1 MKKIIGI
8 LWLFLVTLA
17 LLTACAG
24 PPSSELAAARDAV
37 DEVVSEGADL
47 FTPDDALALNNKLGA
62 ALAEIYEQDSRAI
75 QNYALAKF
83 ILDQVVADADLL
95 KDKLTRRKEELKAS
109 AEAALSRARAAIG
122 EVRRLLENAPQGQ
135 RFPADHNNIQNDI
148 DRLEV
153 EITGVRPQIDASEY
167 AVATEMASEVTSRAL
182 ALYNNM
188 DRTQGRLAVLSSKAG
203 VSQD

>member
-1 MKKIIGI
+1 MKKVIGI
-8 LWLFLVTLA
+8 LWLFLATLA
-17 LLTACAG
+17 LLAACAG

-62 ALAEIYEQDSRAI
+62 ALAEIYAQDSRAI

-109 AEAALSRARAAIG
+109 AEAALSGARAAID
-122 EVRRLLENAPQGQ
+122 EVRRLLVNAQQGQ
-135 RFPADHNNIQNDI
+135 RFLADRNSIQNDI
-148 DRLEV
+148 DRLET

-188 DRTQGRLAVLSSKAG
+188 DRTQARLAVLSSKSDL
-203 VSQD
+203 SQD